1 MTVGTLCFKI
11 KVTDILSTYNYWI
24 HKLIIMII
32 IIIIII
38 NWLVQALT
46 TYCNLKLRVAEM
58 DLITNV

>member
-1 MTVGTLCFKI
+1 MTVGTSCLNI
-11 KVTDILSTYNYWI
+11 KETEILSTYNYWI
-24 HKLIIMII
+24 HKPIIMI

-46 TYCNLKLRVAEM
+46 AYCNLKLRIAEM

>member
-1 MTVGTLCFKI
+1 MTVDTSCFNN
-11 KVTDILSTYNYWI
+11 KVNEISSTYSYWI
-24 HKLIIMII
+24 HKPIIMI

-46 TYCNLKLRVAEM
+46 ADCNLKLRVAEM